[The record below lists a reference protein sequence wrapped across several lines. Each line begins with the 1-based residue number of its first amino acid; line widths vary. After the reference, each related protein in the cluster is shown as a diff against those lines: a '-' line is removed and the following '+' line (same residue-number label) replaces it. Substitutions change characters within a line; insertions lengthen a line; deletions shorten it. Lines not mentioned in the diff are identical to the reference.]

1 MLHDAH
7 AAHERRHRPR
17 CCSCSRALGIAAGG
31 VSGRRYVHYDKS
43 ELHRAQA
50 AATQPGK
57 RARMWG
63 RTVRGTVSSVF
74 NRRERRS
81 PEGLRAAPKY
91 DLKS

>member
-7 AAHERRHRPR
+7 AAHERRHRER

-31 VSGRRYVHYDKS
+31 VSGRRNVHYDES

-57 RARMWG
+57 RARTSG
-63 RTVRGTVSSVF
+63 RTVRGTVSSV
-74 NRRERRS
+74 
-81 PEGLRAAPKY
+81 
-91 DLKS
+91 